1 MRKETNGGR
10 LWLSPQS
17 LCLVV
22 AAIALSGCAAI
33 IKGTKHSVDV
43 SSTPASAQITIN
55 RVSNGGGG
63 LEIFSGT
70 TPATVELS
78 KKNEYVVM
86 IALDGHKEMKVPVT
100 HTGIEGWF
108 WANILCSAPAGLLV
122 DYVTGAMNK
131 MEPSTINVTLESAS
145 LPGQPANQLYAT
157 FRALDA
163 QGNLRSMAIP
173 MIPLN

>member
-131 MEPSTINVTLESAS
+131 TLESAS